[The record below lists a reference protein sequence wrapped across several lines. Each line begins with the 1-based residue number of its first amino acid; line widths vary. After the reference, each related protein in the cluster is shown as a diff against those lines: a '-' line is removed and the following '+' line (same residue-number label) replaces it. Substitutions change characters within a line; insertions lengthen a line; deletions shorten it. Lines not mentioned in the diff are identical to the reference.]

1 MQLSPTET
9 FCHEVFLVEFKS
21 TKVYQSFTLQKC
33 RSLPS
38 KLLPCLNTYR
48 RKARAKKG
56 KVPDEDKFNE
66 LTMNMAVKDQ
76 SLPLSLEDI
85 AYMEERERRESL
97 IQQRKNNAVRI
108 DRVSRILFP
117 VAFVCYTVGYWI
129 SYS

>member
-1 MQLSPTET
+1 
-9 FCHEVFLVEFKS
+9 
-21 TKVYQSFTLQKC
+21 
-33 RSLPS
+33 
-38 KLLPCLNTYR
+38 
-48 RKARAKKG
+48 
-56 KVPDEDKFNE
+56 
-66 LTMNMAVKDQ
+66 MNMAVKDQ

-117 VAFVCYTVGYWI
+117 AAFVCYTVGYWI